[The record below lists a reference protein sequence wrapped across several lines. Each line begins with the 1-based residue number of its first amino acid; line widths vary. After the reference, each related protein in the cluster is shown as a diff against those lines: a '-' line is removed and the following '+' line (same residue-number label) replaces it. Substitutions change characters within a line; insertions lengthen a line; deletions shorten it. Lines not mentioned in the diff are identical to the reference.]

1 MSGVYWGIVAG
12 LLAMVGTLFLCVDI
26 MYSQSNKTPKAANGN
41 VGESGEAM
49 TQSPA
54 GSRQAA

>member
-1 MSGVYWGIVAG
+1 
-12 LLAMVGTLFLCVDI
+12 MVGTLFLCVDI
-26 MYSQSNKTPKAANGN
+26 MYSQSNKTPKGANGN